1 MLTDFLFKLNQL
13 DIKLWVEND
22 RLRYNAPEGVL
33 TEEIKAEIVKLKPEI
48 IKFLQQSV
56 NEQSPVVRI
65 QRAPRNQAMPLSCAQ
80 KWLWIYDQVETN
92 SYAFNISAVVKLKG
106 KLEIIALETSINE
119 IIKRH
124 EILRTILKSKGAEV
138 SQQILPE
145 LKILLPVEEL
155 QNLSKQ
161 EQEQKVYEYFN
172 GQTQLPLDLEKGPLL
187 RINLLKLDEEVYA
200 LVLTFHHSIIDN
212 WSLSV
217 FITELAALY
226 KASIKQEPSPLPELT
241 IQYADYA
248 VWQQKYLESNIA
260 QAKFTYWRE
269 RLKNIERIPGLPTDY
284 TRPAVQTRKSIRIF
298 EILPET
304 IIQKLKNISQKEG
317 CSLYVTMLAAYKALL
332 YQYTGLEDIIVGSPV
347 AGRTHKELEGLIGF
361 FINTVVLWTKLNPK
375 TTFWEMMKEVR
386 KTTLEAIAN
395 QEVPFE
401 SLVEELHPKH
411 EQGQTPYF
419 QAFFNM
425 YSSSFELELPGVKI
439 TPYAADMIGAQNYNS
454 KFDMTL
460 LAIEH
465 QAGLQ
470 LDLSLNADVFA
481 ESTGTWLFEQ
491 LKRLLETIAE
501 TPDLTIFELPKLSPQ
516 THQSIEP
523 ANEYTPIKREEVDQL
538 LNVRFE
544 KMVKQVPGN
553 IAVES
558 SNRALTYEELNKQA
572 NRLGRL
578 ILKNEA
584 EWIGLTKKERTRYA
598 RQLVLDG
605 WGIEAQ
611 EILKKTTVFAAGAGG
626 SGSPVIIQLALL
638 GIGTIIVCDFD
649 QIELTNL
656 NRQVLHDESRLGM
669 NKAESAAITIKRI
682 NPHVNVIVRTEK
694 ITKDNVFEL
703 VGDSTVIFDN
713 VDDIEAKFVLSE
725 CAVAKGIPH
734 VISSMIERSPYAA
747 ILHTPHTPCF
757 HCLYDRNKLDL
768 VRELR
773 KDQSGWKK
781 VANPVSSP
789 ALFVAAGFACNEA
802 LKIILGL
809 ENIAYNK
816 YFFFNQQASDTFAQT
831 KGYKIVTYPFSE
843 YFRNLCKKQGFDWEG
858 GWNGRFI
865 EEITLERD
873 PECPICGKKQPE
885 ILPERTIER
894 IAVTKE
900 QFSIKPGNTQET
912 IALLLEHDVEMIIGI
927 LGVLKSGNI
936 FVTMDPTYPEDRLLY
951 MLEDTGARAIITDN
965 SNLEMA
971 TKLREKTNK
980 HIRIININENRESIS
995 DQNLPERVKP
1005 ESLAYIMYTSGS
1017 TGYPKGVM
1025 QKHRNVLHF
1034 IMNYTNGLHIDGS
1047 DRLSLI
1053 PTFSFSA
1060 AMMDTFAALLN
1071 GATLC
1076 LYNIRKEGPAGLGEW
1091 LIEKKITI
1099 YHSVPTVFRHFLAAI
1114 SKDMS
1119 FPNLRLI
1126 DFGGEPVTSQDVELY
1141 RKHFNE
1147 DCLLVNGLGAT
1158 ELNVIRQY
1166 PINHRTILSG
1176 NLVPVGYSVSET
1188 EILLIDEA
1196 GIEVGYNRPG
1206 EIVIKSE
1213 FLSPGYWENEDQTR
1227 LVFKEEPGSSKLL
1240 YYTGDLGRMRTD
1252 GRLEHLGRKDSQLK
1266 VRGIRIEAAE
1276 IETVLLEIPA
1286 IKEAV
1291 VTAEEND
1298 HGDKQLVAY
1307 LVEQFQ
1313 QKIEIDEVYEHI
1325 RERLPEYM
1333 VPASFVK
1340 LSGLPQTFTGKVD
1353 RRMLKSAGGESLNL
1367 KQDYEVPNNQT
1378 ERLVADVWEK
1388 ILHVEKIG
1396 INDNFF
1402 SIGGD
1407 SLKALTVLTEIQ
1419 KAFFVNISLNDIPAH
1434 PTIRELAAF
1443 IGLRASQSELET
1455 TKLMEMRE
1463 ELLSDSVSR
1472 TYEDNLA
1479 GEYKAI
1485 DNINPREEIVVGEV
1499 PLIPVQKIH
1508 FVRNPRISQY
1518 WNTAAMLYCKKG
1530 FNVEIISKV
1539 FTRLVIY
1546 HDALRMVYKIE
1557 KDRVIQYN
1565 RGIEGKLFDLEIF
1578 DLYDVDNPSEVIKRE
1593 TAKLCGSV
1601 DINNGPLVKLGLFRT
1616 DQGVHLLISVNH
1628 LVSDWYSLYVF
1639 VRDFVSGYHQVLN
1652 NQPIRLPTKTFSFKD
1667 WANYLYEYAESEE
1680 LLKEIPYWKSVEAV
1694 GTVPFKRENYNNENL
1709 QCNIR
1714 SIKVNLTK
1722 EETNQLRRQS
1732 VQKYQTGIPELVLT
1746 ALGLAL
1752 KEWLGEERIIV
1763 HCLSNGRHGINGID
1777 LTRTM
1782 GYYNVGYPFV
1792 LDLTESANLSKT
1804 ISLIRDSLRNVP
1816 NQGIGYEVLN
1826 YITPPEKVDGL
1837 KFNLK
1842 TEMIFNFFGE
1852 FDNNSD
1858 ELISISPIPVEGHW
1872 GPDFER
1878 GFSFFVEGIITNGE
1892 FVLSLNYDKI
1902 AYQDK
1907 TVSKIAKNF
1916 KTNLNRIL
1924 IS

>member
-1 MLTDFLFKLNQL
+1 MLTDFLFKVNQL
-13 DIKLWVEND
+13 DIKLWVEED

-33 TEEIKAEIVKLKPEI
+33 SEEIKAEIIKRKAEI
-48 IKFLQQSV
+48 IAFLQGGS
-56 NEQSPVVRI
+56 NTESIATKI
-65 QRAPRNQAMPLSCAQ
+65 QKTPRNQEMPLSCAQ

-92 SYAFNISAVVKLKG
+92 SYAFNISAVVRLKG
-106 KLEIIALETSINE
+106 KLEITALETSINE

-124 EILRTILKSKGAEV
+124 EILRTVLKSKGAEV
-138 SQQILPE
+138 FQQILPE
-145 LKILLPVEEL
+145 LNIFLPVEEL

-161 EQEQKVYEYFN
+161 EQEKKVYEYFN

-187 RINLLKLDEEVYA
+187 RINLLKLDEEEYS
-200 LVLTFHHSIIDN
+200 LILTFHHSIIDN
-212 WSLSV
+212 WSLNV
-217 FITELAALY
+217 FITELALLY
-226 KASIKQEPSPLPELT
+226 KASIKQESAPLPELT

-260 QAKFTYWRE
+260 ESKFAYWRE
-269 RLKNIERIPGLPTDY
+269 RLKNIEQIPGLPTDY
-284 TRPAVQTRKSIRIF
+284 ARPTVQSRKSIRIF
-298 EILPET
+298 EILPEA

-317 CSLYVTMLAAYKALL
+317 CSLYVTLLAAYKALL
-332 YQYTGLEDIIVGSPV
+332 YQYSGLEDIIVGSPV

-361 FINTVVLWTKLNPK
+361 FINTVVLWTKLNPNATFKK
-375 TTFWEMMKEVR
+375 TMKEVR
-386 KTTLEAIAN
+386 KTTLEAITN
-395 QEVPFE
+395 QEIPFE

-425 YSSSFELELPGVKI
+425 YSSSFELELPDVKI
-439 TPYAADMIGAQNYNS
+439 TPYSADMIGAQNYNS

-470 LDLSLNADVFA
+470 LDLSLNADIFA
-481 ESTGTWLFEQ
+481 ESTGIWLFEQ

-501 TPDLTIFELPKLSPQ
+501 TPDLTISELPKLSPQ
-516 THQSIEP
+516 THQSLEP
-523 ANEYTPIKREEVDQL
+523 GIAYIPIKREEVDQL

-544 KMVKQVPGN
+544 RMVKQFPEN

-558 SNRALTYEELNKQA
+558 NNRVFTYEELNKQA

-578 ILKNEA
+578 ILENEA

-598 RQLVLDG
+598 RQLMLDG

-626 SGSPVIIQLALL
+626 SGSPVIMQLALL
-638 GIGTIIVCDFD
+638 GVGTIIVCDFD

-682 NPHVNVIVRTEK
+682 NPNVNVIVRTEK

-703 VGDSTVIFDN
+703 VGDSAVIFDN

-773 KDQSGWKK
+773 REQSGWKK
-781 VANPVSSP
+781 VANPVASP
-789 ALFVAAGFACNEA
+789 ALFIAAGFACNEA
-802 LKIILGL
+802 LKLILGF

-843 YFRNLCKKQGFDWEG
+843 YFRNLCKKQGFNWEG
-858 GWNGRFI
+858 GWNGKFI

-873 PECPICGKKQPE
+873 SKCPICGKKQPE
-885 ILPERTIER
+885 ILPERTIEK

-900 QFSIKPGNTQET
+900 PSSIKPGNTQET
-912 IALLLEHDVEMIIGI
+912 IALFLEHDVEMIIGI

-951 MLEDTGARAIITDN
+951 MLEDTGARVIITDN

-971 TKLREKTNK
+971 TKLRDKINK
-980 HIRIININENRESIS
+980 HIRIININDNHDNIS

-1034 IMNYTNGLHIDGS
+1034 IMNYTNGLHIDSS

-1076 LYNIRKEGPAGLGEW
+1076 LYNIRNEGPAGLGEW

-1114 SKDMS
+1114 SMDMN
-1119 FPNLRLI
+1119 FPKLRLI
-1126 DFGGEPVTSQDVELY
+1126 DFGGEPVTSQEVELY

-1166 PINHRTILSG
+1166 PINHRTKLSG
-1176 NLVPVGYSVSET
+1176 NLVPVGYEVSET

-1196 GIEVGYNRPG
+1196 GMEAGYNRPG

-1213 FLSPGYWENEDQTR
+1213 FLSPGYWENEDQTN
-1227 LVFKEEPGSSKLL
+1227 LVFKEEPGSSKRL
-1240 YYTGDLGRMRTD
+1240 YYTGDLGRLRTD
-1252 GRLEHLGRKDSQLK
+1252 GCLEHLGRKDSQLK

-1276 IETVLLEIPA
+1276 IETVLLEISA

-1298 HGDKQLVAY
+1298 RGDKQLVAY
-1307 LVEQFQ
+1307 LVEQSK
-1313 QKIEIDEVYEHI
+1313 QKIEINEIYEHM

-1340 LSGLPQTFTGKVD
+1340 LSSLPQTFTGKVD
-1353 RRMLKSAGGESLNL
+1353 RRLLKSAGGESLNL
-1367 KQDYEVPNNQT
+1367 KKDYVAPHNRT
-1378 ERLVADVWEK
+1378 EQILVDIWQN
-1388 ILHVEKIG
+1388 ILQLENIG
-1396 INDNFF
+1396 IHDDFF
-1402 SIGGD
+1402 QIGGD
-1407 SLKALTVLTEIQ
+1407 SLIGLRVIDLAHQYGLTFTPTQLIQNATIAKLAKIFELNQTAKKENVTGEKRISTDDRKLLPLTVDQFWYLDISPNRIAAARFNMATLLEIDFPLNPALCKQVITHIINCHEALKGCFIKEESEWKQYFLNPMIDKLVYSYDLSILSESEQKSKIEAITNELQDSLNLTRGPLIKIAYFYLGSGSPGRVFVVMHHLVGDNTSLMILLNDFLVAYQQLVQTEKIELIPEITPFSDYVEALNLFGRSEQ
-1419 KAFFVNISLNDIPAH
+1419 LQAECDYWLNLPWEQTSLPVDFPDTIENNIEESGSEYSVKLSQQETQILLQDLPSYYQTSAANLLMIALVDTVSHWMDQDWVYFGAVDSGRTCFPFTQNMDLSRTVGWLAFSRTFVVPSSRKVNNISLFEKV
-1434 PTIRELAAF
+1434 R
-1443 IGLRASQSELET
+1443 
-1455 TKLMEMRE
+1455 
-1463 ELLSDSVSR
+1463 
-1472 TYEDNLA
+1472 Y
-1479 GEYKAI
+1479 I
-1485 DNINPREEIVVGEV
+1485 DEQI
-1499 PLIPVQKIH
+1499 
-1508 FVRNPRISQY
+1508 
-1518 WNTAAMLYCKKG
+1518 KK
-1530 FNVEIISKV
+1530 
-1539 FTRLVIY
+1539 
-1546 HDALRMVYKIE
+1546 
-1557 KDRVIQYN
+1557 
-1565 RGIEGKLFDLEIF
+1565 
-1578 DLYDVDNPSEVIKRE
+1578 
-1593 TAKLCGSV
+1593 
-1601 DINNGPLVKLGLFRT
+1601 
-1616 DQGVHLLISVNH
+1616 
-1628 LVSDWYSLYVF
+1628 
-1639 VRDFVSGYHQVLN
+1639 
-1652 NQPIRLPTKTFSFKD
+1652 
-1667 WANYLYEYAESEE
+1667 
-1680 LLKEIPYWKSVEAV
+1680 
-1694 GTVPFKRENYNNENL
+1694 
-1709 QCNIR
+1709 
-1714 SIKVNLTK
+1714 
-1722 EETNQLRRQS
+1722 
-1732 VQKYQTGIPELVLT
+1732 
-1746 ALGLAL
+1746 
-1752 KEWLGEERIIV
+1752 
-1763 HCLSNGRHGINGID
+1763 
-1777 LTRTM
+1777 
-1782 GYYNVGYPFV
+1782 
-1792 LDLTESANLSKT
+1792 
-1804 ISLIRDSLRNVP
+1804 VP
-1816 NQGIGYEVLN
+1816 NQGIGYTVLARLGD
-1826 YITPPEKVDGL
+1826 E
-1837 KFNLK
+1837 
-1842 TEMIFNFFGE
+1842 
-1852 FDNNSD
+1852 NNQ
-1858 ELISISPIPVEGHW
+1858 
-1872 GPDFER
+1872 
-1878 GFSFFVEGIITNGE
+1878 
-1892 FVLSLNYDKI
+1892 
-1902 AYQDK
+1902 A
-1907 TVSKIAKNF
+1907 IAKLRKQYHECKLFFNYMGRIENEAMNSQIRVAKENLGSRANSKEKRF
-1916 KTNLNRIL
+1916 SLLDCICYIKQGQLNLNWVYSSNVYKETTIKNIAENYL
-1924 IS
+1924 LFLKKVIANKN